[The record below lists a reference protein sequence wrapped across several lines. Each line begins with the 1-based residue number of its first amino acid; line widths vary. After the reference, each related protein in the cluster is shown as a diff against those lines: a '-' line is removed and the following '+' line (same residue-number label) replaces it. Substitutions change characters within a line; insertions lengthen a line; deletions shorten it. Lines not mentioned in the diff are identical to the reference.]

1 MVAVP
6 IYNPPNA
13 AKTFPLLHTQ
23 ARIFDDAYS
32 HRFEVIFHCDFNL
45 HFLITSDVEHL
56 FIYLLALHTSSLEKC
71 LFRSFAHILIALFV
85 FLLLNY
91 MNSLYI
97 LDMNPL

>member
-1 MVAVP
+1 M
-6 IYNPPNA
+6 
-13 AKTFPLLHTQ
+13 
-23 ARIFDDAYS
+23 
-32 HRFEVIFHCDFNL
+32 IFHCDFNL

-56 FIYLLALHTSSLEKC
+56 FIYLLAFHTSSLEKC